1 MKDQEPNTFL
11 TPVKKTRK
19 FYAVSREKWFLGSN
33 ATKTEFDESETG
45 FLAISEVTG
54 DLDKMANIWSKVGL
68 IFRQCLDRKTQVP
81 M

>member
-1 MKDQEPNTFL
+1 MKDQKPNTFL

-19 FYAVSREKWFLGSN
+19 SYAVSREKWFLGSN

-54 DLDKMANIWSKVGL
+54 DLDKMANCLEQGRIYL
-68 IFRQCLDRKTQVP
+68 QCLDRKT
-81 M
+81 

>member
-33 ATKTEFDESETG
+33 ATKTELDESETG
-45 FLAISEVTG
+45 VPANSEVTG
-54 DLDKMANIWSKVGL
+54 DVDEMANCLEQGRIYL
-68 IFRQCLDRKTQVP
+68 QCLDRKT
-81 M
+81 